1 MGLPE
6 DAWGEVARHLRAL
19 GSGLMA
25 RTDEPGGDERSS
37 GSGPSD
43 DEFKDAVRV
52 VGERAS
58 TAFGSLV
65 DRIREPEFRAEA
77 EETASALL
85 RAVGASLRE
94 VGSQVADSA
103 GGIRTTDRGSGEED
117 LAPVDETE
125 ADPA

>member
-6 DAWGEVARHLRAL
+6 DAWGEVARHLRTL

-25 RTDEPGGDERSS
+25 RADEAGEDEGCSDPV
-37 GSGPSD
+37 PSD
-43 DEFKDAVRV
+43 DELKDAVRV

-85 RAVGASLRE
+85 RAVGASLNE
-94 VGSQVADSA
+94 LGSQIVDSA
-103 GGIRTTDRGSGEED
+103 GGIKTTDPSSDEEE

-125 ADPA
+125 ADPS